1 MSHRAQKTQILN
13 FGRLPV
19 GQFSLDF
26 NKISDLGYF
35 YLYLQHILGATKS
48 GMYCDPLGGK
58 ALVAGPLKN
67 YFFCGFSYI
76 LLFQI
81 KSLLFLWFYG
91 KGRAAFE
98 LIYDFMTN
106 V

>member
-1 MSHRAQKTQILN
+1 MLAIFQDEVVQKYEQKQLLN

-48 GMYCDPLGGK
+48 G
-58 ALVAGPLKN
+58 
-67 YFFCGFSYI
+67 I
-76 LLFQI
+76 
-81 KSLLFLWFYG
+81 
-91 KGRAAFE
+91 
-98 LIYDFMTN
+98 
-106 V
+106 